1 MIFAGD
7 STLTLIFLVI
17 KNLLS
22 LSELFEDGILLEV
35 VNWSVD
41 ICSLV
46 VVNSCMLMLVGFFLI
61 VVK

>member
-46 VVNSCMLMLVGFFLI
+46 VVNSCMLMLVGFF
-61 VVK
+61 